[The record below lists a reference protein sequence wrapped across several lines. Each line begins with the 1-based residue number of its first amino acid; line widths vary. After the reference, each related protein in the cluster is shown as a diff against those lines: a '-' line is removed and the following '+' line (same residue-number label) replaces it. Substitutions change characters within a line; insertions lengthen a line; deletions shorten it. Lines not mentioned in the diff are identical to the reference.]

1 MVADYEARLEEYA
14 ELESSLRWQITKL
27 DGVGFDWGTATTSE
41 ESHGAAVQQQ
51 LSSAQ
56 VAKLDGTRFNW
67 GPTMAAEQ
75 RWDENFE
82 EVLRFREKHGR
93 LPKRSEISA
102 CLARRAPTRTTRAA
116 PLASRLFQ
124 QIAQLSC
131 VLLLVLLM
139 KSKLLRLKMSLLG
152 SVLGFAMLVG
162 FLLTSGLL
170 TVIAGSA
177 VAYAATRSN
186 SN

>member
-1 MVADYEARLEEYA
+1 ML
-14 ELESSLRWQITKL
+14 
-27 DGVGFDWGTATTSE
+27 
-41 ESHGAAVQQQ
+41 
-51 LSSAQ
+51 
-56 VAKLDGTRFNW
+56 
-67 GPTMAAEQ
+67 
-75 RWDENFE
+75 
-82 EVLRFREKHGR
+82 
-93 LPKRSEISA
+93 LPNPFCQISA
-102 CLARRAPTRTTRAA
+102 AK
-116 PLASRLFQ
+116 
-124 QIAQLSC
+124 IAGLKATV

-170 TVIAGSA
+170 TVIAGGA